1 MLINARYGIH
11 SSIYYNIKKRKPHDF
26 PLQKGKSAFEVLNE
40 FPYLGKLSL
49 KWSVK
54 RQKEQSGLT
63 EYVKLLLYDKK
74 LLTNTSFCL
83 KDYLNI
89 FKYYKKISSFN

>member
-11 SSIYYNIKKRKPHDF
+11 SSIYYSIKKKRKPHDF
-26 PLQKGKSAFEVLNE
+26 PLQKGKSAFGVLNG

-54 RQKEQSGLT
+54 KEKDQSGLT
-63 EYVKLLLYDKK
+63 KYVK
-74 LLTNTSFCL
+74 
-83 KDYLNI
+83 
-89 FKYYKKISSFN
+89 